1 MSDLNAIKS
10 KLADLE
16 DRLRR
21 NNVKFRGVAETVLP
35 NDLRRYLQK
44 MTMTLL
50 PDTPEHEVVIDRA
63 HRLPKPAHLSE
74 HVPRDVIARFHFF
87 QVKDNLMQFAR
98 RNSPLPDPYTHIQL
112 YTDLSQ
118 HTILARKKLHTI
130 AKLLRNHQITYKW
143 GFPAILSVEEGLKL
157 AKRWGLLP
165 ESDNSPSPGRSPQ
178 RMDPE
183 WQSTP
188 D

>member
-63 HRLPKPAHLSE
+63 HR
-74 HVPRDVIARFHFF
+74 
-87 QVKDNLMQFAR
+87 
-98 RNSPLPDPYTHIQL
+98 
-112 YTDLSQ
+112 
-118 HTILARKKLHTI
+118 
-130 AKLLRNHQITYKW
+130 
-143 GFPAILSVEEGLKL
+143 
-157 AKRWGLLP
+157 
-165 ESDNSPSPGRSPQ
+165 
-178 RMDPE
+178 
-183 WQSTP
+183 
-188 D
+188 